1 MDRGRRAWPRI
12 DATTTEEPV
21 TTGEGAER
29 AAGWY
34 ADPWVHGQQRY
45 WTGSDWAADVFADAL
60 DQQANVDFASRYGA
74 APTTPADPPPPPPT
88 WAHRVPAASV
98 PVVEQSTPTPPP
110 SGPSQRMVAAI
121 AAGLIAAVVLMV
133 GGGLW
138 LRSATSDTS
147 AAPATSA
154 SPAPSPSPTQPQSPS
169 PTPSPSTTGEESP
182 QSQGSVED
190 ALQALVLQQ
199 RDVPDR
205 YRVAPI
211 DGGRS
216 VTDQPTLDLC
226 DGTYPSETER
236 VGRLQVSARDGAGST
251 TLSTEAVQYSSTE
264 ATAQAFAE
272 AEQVAAQCK
281 GSLTLDFG
289 SGTPVETTVT
299 EDADRNWHTT
309 PGVER
314 LAYTVADTDMISG
327 AESQQVVVYLRRGP
341 LFMGLYFPNAS
352 GKQMPVEGK
361 TTIPEIVRIFE
372 ERLLNTPPGDASQV
386 PPPDLGSSP
395 GPTDGGSG
403 AIGA

>member
-1 MDRGRRAWPRI
+1 M
-12 DATTTEEPV
+12 

-45 WTGSDWAADVFADAL
+45 WTGSRWAADVFADAL
-60 DQQANVDFASRYGA
+60 HQQPNVDFASRYGA

-88 WAHRVPAASV
+88 WQHRVPAAA
-98 PVVEQSTPTPPP
+98 PAEAVVEESPATPPS
-110 SGPSQRMVAAI
+110 SGPSQRMVAGI

-154 SPAPSPSPTQPQSPS
+154 SPTPSPTPTQPQSPS
-169 PTPSPSTTGEESP
+169 PTPSPSASGEESP

-226 DGTYPSETER
+226 EGTYPSETER

-251 TLSTEAVQYSSTE
+251 TLSTEAVQYSSTD

-272 AEQVAAQCK
+272 VEQVAAQCK

-299 EDADRNWHTT
+299 EDADRSWHTT

-327 AESQQVVVYLRRGP
+327 AESQQIVVYLRRGP
-341 LFMGLYFPNAS
+341 LLMGLYFPNAS

-372 ERLLNTPPGDASQV
+372 ERLLNTPPGDASQL
-386 PPPDLGSSP
+386 PPPDAGSSP
-395 GPTDGGSG
+395 GASDGGG